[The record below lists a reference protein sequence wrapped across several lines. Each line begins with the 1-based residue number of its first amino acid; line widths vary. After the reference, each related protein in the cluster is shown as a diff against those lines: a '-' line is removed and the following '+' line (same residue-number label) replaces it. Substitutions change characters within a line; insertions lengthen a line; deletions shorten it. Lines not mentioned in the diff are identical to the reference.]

1 MSDLL
6 YFKYYFLDPLKIPYD
21 KEQLLNGFDTFS
33 QFLANADHRHFMFPH
48 FQSRNI
54 MVKDGEVFFIDYQG
68 MKGALQY
75 DVASLLWQAKAV
87 ELDEWKN
94 NLLEEYMHFVE
105 ELLEAPLN
113 RERFIGQYHGYV
125 LIRLLQVLGAY
136 GLRGLFE
143 RKAHFFTKHP
153 IGIAKFEMVPANKN
167 PGISL
172 PLFEELLH
180 RIIGRRCHQPVW
192 DHQGNIR
199 HTAGGEDQQFFL
211 FKTAILP
218 IRQAQEADTFSTA
231 GASNPG
237 RLEEY
242 KAITGRDKPERI
254 FWNIKQ
260 GWRNSWR
267 MCTR

>member
-1 MSDLL
+1 
-6 YFKYYFLDPLKIPYD
+6 
-21 KEQLLNGFDTFS
+21 
-33 QFLANADHRHFMFPH
+33 
-48 FQSRNI
+48 
-54 MVKDGEVFFIDYQG
+54 

-75 DVASLLWQAKAV
+75 DVASLLWQAKA
-87 ELDEWKN
+87 ELPDEWKN

-143 RKAHFFTKHP
+143 RKAHFLTSIPLALRNLKWFL
-153 IGIAKFEMVPANKN
+153 ANKN

-180 RIIGRRCHQPVW
+180 RII
-192 DHQGNIR
+192 
-199 HTAGGEDQQFFL
+199 EDDVISRFETIKATSDTPLVVKINSFSYL
-211 FKTAILP
+211 KGAILP

-231 GASNPG
+231 GASLI
-237 RLEEY
+237 R
-242 KAITGRDKPERI
+242 A
-254 FWNIKQ
+254 
-260 GWRNSWR
+260 GWRNIR
-267 MCTR
+267 R